1 MKSLS
6 CPDRRCSRSRKSA
19 ARSII
24 RHGFYKTRWGKRRRY
39 QCRTCGKTFCSTT
52 RTPYYR
58 LQHRR
63 ATFDEV
69 ATLSVEGMSKSAI
82 ARVKRIA
89 WNTVHRW
96 LERAAAWCRR
106 FNDRKIKGLSVVELQ
121 ADEIKTIVGS
131 KEAANLDLRRDRGVV
146 STLAFD
152 SGRQTK
158 LPKHL
163 SVFRNL
169 SSRMNL
175 EQIPLVVTDGFGFY
189 EKVVRRLFGPACLYG
204 RVIKTRRNDR
214 IVKVERRAVLGDR
227 WRLEQALQNSE
238 DSVKLNTSFVERL
251 NLTIRQGSAYLGR
264 RTICQARQKQRLNDH
279 LELLRCHYNFVRPHR
294 ALKFGREVRT
304 PARQAGLTS
313 RALTL
318 REIFSSRLF
327 FVASKD
333 VIFALFETARLVSFP
348 VRECVWRPSNN

>member
-1 MKSLS
+1 M
-6 CPDRRCSRSRKSA
+6 
-19 ARSII
+19 
-24 RHGFYKTRWGKRRRY
+24 
-39 QCRTCGKTFCSTT
+39 
-52 RTPYYR
+52 
-58 LQHRR
+58 
-63 ATFDEV
+63 
-69 ATLSVEGMSKSAI
+69 
-82 ARVKRIA
+82 
-89 WNTVHRW
+89 
-96 LERAAAWCRR
+96 
-106 FNDRKIKGLSVVELQ
+106 VELQ

-131 KEAANLDLRRDRGVV
+131 KEAPIWIFAVIEVWSRLWPSTVV
-146 STLAFD
+146 GKRSYQNTLA
-152 SGRQTK
+152 
-158 LPKHL
+158 L
-163 SVFRNL
+163 FRNV
-169 SSRMNL
+169 SSRMVL
-175 EQIPLVVTDGFGFY
+175 EQIPLVVTDGFRFY

-227 WRLEQALQNSE
+227 WRLEQALQDSE

-264 RTICQARQKQRLNDH
+264 RTICQARQKQCLNDH

-327 FVASKD
+327 FVGSKD
-333 VIFALFETARLVSFP
+333 VLLALFDSVSS
-348 VRECVWRPSNN
+348 VRVAAWRMALAA

>member
-131 KEAANLDLRRDRGVV
+131 KEQPIWIFAVIEVWSRLWPSTVV
-146 STLAFD
+146 GKRSYQNTLVCLSEPFQPNESRTD
-152 SGRQTK
+152 SSGRHGWIRVLRESRQTSLWASVSLWSGDQDAQK
-158 LPKHL
+158 RSHREGGAKSGAWGQVAIGTGAAGLGGL
-163 SVFRNL
+163 SETQHVVCRTIESHDPTGLGVSWPPDDL
-169 SSRMNL
+169 SSSM
-175 EQIPLVVTDGFGFY
+175 
-189 EKVVRRLFGPACLYG
+189 
-204 RVIKTRRNDR
+204 
-214 IVKVERRAVLGDR
+214 
-227 WRLEQALQNSE
+227 
-238 DSVKLNTSFVERL
+238 
-251 NLTIRQGSAYLGR
+251 
-264 RTICQARQKQRLNDH
+264 QKQRLNDH
-279 LELLRCHYNFVRPHR
+279 LELLRCHYN
-294 ALKFGREVRT
+294 
-304 PARQAGLTS
+304 PASYCLTS
-313 RALTL
+313 LCL
-318 REIFSSRLF
+318 
-327 FVASKD
+327 
-333 VIFALFETARLVSFP
+333 
-348 VRECVWRPSNN
+348 